1 MDCREHKGVLEDL
14 DKAQV
19 DILHV
24 GSNRK
29 NAADD
34 KLKQLMRRWRNSQQK
49 NCNWLNRFADLHR
62 DGSRIVL
69 IRWQKINTYESS
81 FELLMVCR
89 DHSTLNMVDFLK
101 CLVSSHMIPS
111 HSQWWHGLCCGHCR
125 LQEKNVSLSRSSSQV
140 QRSNIAIAA
149 NPTLSLC
156 RFQIKNTKQ
165 SYPLQSQCLRIADK
179 CCVRIPQLSGKF
191 ACPGLRTKLSPC
203 IFFLLFFS
211 HIILIFI

>member
-1 MDCREHKGVLEDL
+1 MRLYCNKCDFTGLLTCIEMAPALFWSGAISSYLSPLWHFAKYFIFVSQRRHGFCR
-14 DKAQV
+14 
-19 DILHV
+19 
-24 GSNRK
+24 
-29 NAADD
+29 
-34 KLKQLMRRWRNSQQK
+34 W
-49 NCNWLNRFADLHR
+49 
-62 DGSRIVL
+62 
-69 IRWQKINTYESS
+69 Y
-81 FELLMVCR
+81 
-89 DHSTLNMVDFLK
+89 
-101 CLVSSHMIPS
+101 
-111 HSQWWHGLCCGHCR
+111 CR
-125 LQEKNVSLSRSSSQV
+125 LQEKNVSLRHSSSQV